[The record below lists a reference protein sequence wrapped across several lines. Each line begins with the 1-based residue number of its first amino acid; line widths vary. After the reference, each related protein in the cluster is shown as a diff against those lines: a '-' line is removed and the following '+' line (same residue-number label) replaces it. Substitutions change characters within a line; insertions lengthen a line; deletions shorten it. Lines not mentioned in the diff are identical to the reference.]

1 MTSKKELGLFSGKDK
16 PDVQWGWRYYTESV
30 SYNTRLNLQETVR
43 ANENFYVGKQWEGI
57 QANGLPTPQFNF
69 LKRTVGH
76 TVASILSDDVRITAT
91 PLEAAPNEKELIDPV
106 RIVNEEF
113 SRLLEQVKFSR
124 LQKIFVRDAAV
135 RGDGCMYTW
144 WDEDA
149 PAGKDRRGRIR
160 TEIVKNTRVFFGN
173 PADAQVQTQPWIM
186 IEKRDMVRAARKR
199 AAEND
204 AKDWQQIQPDEM
216 EDTGAVDSVKRTD
229 DKVTCVTLMWKD
241 DEKGEVWACEFT
253 QNVMIRKPYNTNL
266 RLYPLVWLSWDYV
279 DESYHGQAMLTGL
292 LPNQIF
298 VNKIWAM
305 SALNMYRSAFG
316 KYVYDKTKI
325 SHIDNRVGAAIPVV
339 GNVDGAIKAI
349 DPPAIHPQVF
359 QYITAA
365 IDTTQETLGATE
377 ASLGEGKAYNTS
389 AVLALQK
396 ASSTPHVVTQQN
408 AYDQDE
414 DQGRIWL
421 EFMTV
426 YYGKRT
432 VDMAMTDEMRAMFE
446 QANQL
451 AEMAGQPPMEIPDTV
466 PVDFDFGSLRDHE
479 MNIRIDAGASSYF
492 SEIASMDTLSNLL
505 DRGVINGVQFL
516 ERVPDGHIPRR
527 LELVAELKE
536 QMKQQ
541 EEMQQMMLQQQMMQA
556 QAGPPA
562 EGGAPGG
569 PPGGEAAPGGGQSG
583 AVETS
588 ATEERRTTGFKE
600 LGEAL
605 RRVERGPGWR
615 QSAA

>member
-1 MTSKKELGLFSGKDK
+1 MSKKKKIAELGLFDGKDR
-16 PDVQWGWRYYTESV
+16 PDVQWGWRNYTDSV
-30 SYNTRLNLQETVR
+30 AYNTRINLQETVR
-43 ANENFYVGKQWEGI
+43 ANENFYIGKQWEGI

-76 TVASILSDDVRITAT
+76 TVASIVSDDVRMTAT

-113 SRLLEQVKFSR
+113 SRLLEQVRFSR

-144 WDEDA
+144 WDADA
-149 PAGKDRRGRIR
+149 PAGKGQKGRIR

-173 PADAQVQTQPWIM
+173 PNDAQVQTQPWIM

-199 AAEND
+199 AVEND
-204 AKDWQQIQPDEM
+204 AEDWAQILPDDM
-216 EDTGAVDSVKRTD
+216 EYTDAVDSVKRTD
-229 DKVTCVTLMWKD
+229 NKVTCVTLMWKD
-241 DEKGEVWACEFT
+241 DDNGEVWACEFT
-253 QNVMIRKPYNTNL
+253 HNVMIREPYNTNL

-305 SALNMYRSAFG
+305 SSLNMYRSAFG
-316 KYVYDKTKI
+316 KYVYDKTRI
-325 SHIDNRVGAAIPVV
+325 AHIDNRVGAAIPVT
-339 GNVDGAIKAI
+339 GNVEGAIKAI

-365 IDTTQETLGATE
+365 INTTQETLGATE
-377 ASLGEGKAYNTS
+377 AALGEGKAYNTS

-396 ASSTPHVVTQQN
+396 ASATPHVVTQQN

-446 QANQL
+446 QASQL
-451 AEMAGQPPMEIPDTV
+451 AEMAGQPPMEIPETV

-479 MNIRIDAGASSYF
+479 MNIQIDAGASSYY
-492 SEIASMDTLSNLL
+492 SEIASMETLSNLL
-505 DRGVINGVQFL
+505 DRQVINGVQFL
-516 ERVPDGHIPRR
+516 ERVPDGHVTRR
-527 LELVAELKE
+527 LELIAELKE

-541 EEMQQMMLQQQMMQA
+541 EQMQQMMLQQQMAAQA
-556 QAGPPA
+556 QQAQGGGAA
-562 EGGAPGG
+562 EGGAP
-569 PPGGEAAPGGGQSG
+569 AQGGQG
-583 AVETS
+583 DTVETS
-588 ATEERRTTGFKE
+588 ATAERRTTGFKE

-605 RRVERGPGWR
+605 RRVERGPEWR

>member
-149 PAGKDRRGRIR
+149 PAGKNQKGRIR

-186 IEKRDMVRAARKR
+186 IERRDMVRSARKR
-199 AAEND
+199 AVEYD
-204 AKDWQQIQPDEM
+204 AKDWEQILPDDAENQ
-216 EDTGAVDSVKRTD
+216 EAVDSQKRTD

-556 QAGPPA
+556 QAGPPE

-569 PPGGEAAPGGGQSG
+569 PPGVAAAPGGGQGG

>member
-16 PDVQWGWRYYTESV
+16 PDVQRGWRYYTESV

-149 PAGKDRRGRIR
+149 PAGKDQKGRIR

-204 AKDWQQIQPDEM
+204 AKDWQQIMPDEM
-216 EDTGAVDSVKRTD
+216 EDTDAVDSVKRTD

>member
-1 MTSKKELGLFSGKDK
+1 MADKKELGLFDGQEK
-16 PDVQWGWRYYTESV
+16 PDVDWGWKNYTKSV
-30 SYNTRLNLQETVR
+30 DYNSRLNLQETVK
-43 ANENFYVGKQWEGI
+43 ANENFYVGKQWEGV

-76 TVASILSDDVRITAT
+76 TVASIVSDDVRITAT
-91 PLEAAPNEKELIDPV
+91 PMAAAPNEQELVDPV

-113 SRLLEQVKFSR
+113 SRLLEQTKFSR

-144 WDEDA
+144 WDADA
-149 PAGKDRRGRIR
+149 PAGQGQKGRIR

-173 PADAQVQTQPWIM
+173 PNDAQVQAQPWIM
-186 IEKRDMVRAARKR
+186 IEKRDMVREARKR
-199 AAEND
+199 AANND
-204 AKDWQQIQPDEM
+204 AEDWDQIQPDDSENM
-216 EDTGAVDSVKRTD
+216 EATDSVKHTD
-229 DKVTCVTLMWKD
+229 NKVTCVTLMWRD

-253 QNVMIRKPYNTNL
+253 HNVMIRKPYNTNL

-279 DESYHGQAMLTGL
+279 DDCYHGQAMLTGL

-305 SALNMYRSAFG
+305 SSLNMYRSAFG

-325 SHIDNRVGAAIPVV
+325 AHIDNRVGAAIPVA

-365 IDTTQETLGATE
+365 INTTQETLGATE
-377 ASLGEGKAYNTS
+377 AALGEGKAYNTS

-408 AYDQDE
+408 NYDQDE

-426 YYGKRT
+426 FYGKRT
-432 VDMAMTDEMRAMFE
+432 VDMAMTDEMRAMYE
-446 QANQL
+446 QANML
-451 AEMAGQPPMEIPDTV
+451 AEAAGQPPMEIPDTV

-479 MNIRIDAGASSYF
+479 MTIQIDAGASSYY
-492 SEIASMDTLSNLL
+492 SEIASMETLSNLL

-516 ERVPDGHIPRR
+516 ERVPDGHVMRR
-527 LELVAELKE
+527 LELIQELKD

-541 EEMQQMMLQQQMMQA
+541 QEMEQAMLQQQMMQA
-556 QAGPPA
+556 QGGPAPGG
-562 EGGAPGG
+562 GGAPGG
-569 PPGGEAAPGGGQSG
+569 QDV
-583 AVETS
+583 VETS
-588 ATEERRTTGFKE
+588 ATEERRSTGFKE

-605 RRVERGPGWR
+605 RRVERGAGWR